1 MPDQEKEAK
10 GQAQEKKEER
20 PEVAKAEH
28 RKWIRREL
36 DEARQEKKKAF
47 GFQRKFK
54 KGVDLRQK
62 AMFGGKFIH
71 GTMGKPTH
79 GPRGN
84 QG

>member
-1 MPDQEKEAK
+1 MSDDEKEAK
-10 GQAQEKKEER
+10 GQAQEKEEKR
-20 PEVAKAEH
+20 PRMTKAEH
-28 RKWIRREL
+28 REWIRREF
-36 DEARQEKKKAF
+36 DETKREKKKAF
-47 GFQRKFK
+47 GFQGKFR

-62 AMFGGKFIH
+62 AMFGGKFTH